1 MELYNIE
8 LEQAILGTVI
18 INSMYFD
25 RDLAD
30 IMKADHFYEPAN
42 RVIWERIEEG
52 IMQGVTD
59 GVILKT
65 FFQNN
70 EVIKQVGGASYLA
83 TLLSRATGV
92 IDIRDYAREV
102 RELWQKR
109 QLRALIEKS
118 MTELGDKS
126 FDFIAGNLENEMLGL
141 MTNNRKKKTKEAKEI
156 IKQIKDDRRIGLSS
170 KVIPTGFKELD
181 KVLNGGIRSKY
192 CVVIGGRAGIG
203 KTTIAQ
209 NIILSNAKAGKTC
222 LFISMEMTEEEVIF
236 KFCSNLTSISSA
248 KLQDGYLDQSEQ
260 ISRDRAERELEEM
273 RIFINDSPTL
283 RIGEINRIIKMQLE
297 KTPVDM
303 VFIDYIQIIRGDDTK
318 GKNEAQ
324 IIKENTTA
332 LAGMAKQYDV
342 AIVALA
348 QINRNGAEAPK
359 IQDLK
364 GSGGIEEDAHIVI
377 LIHRDVEKGQFLN
390 SGSLIVAKNRRGRT
404 CEIPICFDGEFG
416 RFAEDL

>member
-18 INSMYFD
+18 INNMYFD
-25 RDLAD
+25 RALAD
-30 IMKADHFYEPAN
+30 ITKADHFYEPAN
-42 RVIWERIEEG
+42 RVIWERIEEI

-109 QLRALIEKS
+109 QLLALIEKS

-126 FDFIAGNLENEMLGL
+126 FDFVAGNLENEMLGL

-303 VFIDYIQIIRGDDTK
+303 VFIDYIQIIRGDDAK

-348 QINRNGAEAPK
+348 QINRNGVEAPK

>member
-18 INSMYFD
+18 INNMYFD
-25 RDLAD
+25 RALAD
-30 IMKADHFYEPAN
+30 ITKAEHFYEPAN
-42 RVIWERIEEG
+42 RVIWERIEES
-52 IMQGVTD
+52 IMQGVVNEIT
-59 GVILKT
+59 LKT

-70 EVIKQVGGASYLA
+70 EVIKQVGGASYLG
-83 TLLSRATGV
+83 TLLSRANGV

-109 QLRALIEKS
+109 ELRFLMEKS
-118 MTELGDKS
+118 MAELGDKS

-141 MTNNRKKKTKEAKEI
+141 MANNKKKKTKEAKEI
-156 IKQIKDDRRIGLSS
+156 IKQIKEDRRIGLSS
-170 KVIPTGFKELD
+170 KVISTGFKELD
-181 KVLNGGIRSKY
+181 KVLNGGIRTKY

-209 NIILSNAKAGKTC
+209 NIILNNAMAGKTC

-248 KLQDGYLDQSEQ
+248 KLQDGFLNQSEQ
-260 ISRDRAERELEEM
+260 ISRDRAEKQLEEM

-303 VFIDYIQIIRGDDTK
+303 VFIDYIQIIRGDDTR

-342 AIVALA
+342 AVVALA

-390 SGSLIVAKNRRGRT
+390 SGALIVAKNRRGRT

-416 RFAEDL
+416 RFTEDL